1 MREPPPEGFTG
12 GFFPTAAGFF
22 GATGGTAFLGI
33 AFLEAGLFAVTFTA
47 FAGAIVFAA
56 DFDDVLLF
64 EIFMQVNL
72 GRKF

>member
-22 GATGGTAFLGI
+22 GTAAGTAFLGVS
-33 AFLEAGLFAVTFTA
+33 FLEAGLFAVTFAA
-47 FAGAIVFAA
+47 FAGATFFTT
-56 DFDDVLLF
+56 DFDDGLLF
-64 EIFMQVNL
+64 DIFMQVNL